1 MPCGNPLISCINS
14 RRPLLAVKRA
24 ALQKLSSEGERLQDA
39 PDLTCQNLPVVG
51 VRQWHDIGLGLH
63 P

>member
-1 MPCGNPLISCINS
+1 MPCENPLISCINS
-14 RRPLLAVKRA
+14 RPLLAVKRA

-39 PDLTCQNLPVVG
+39 DLTCQNLPVVG